1 MKYGKPEL
9 LVITAAVSA
18 IQSHNKGGSVL
29 ETIGP
34 PATYSTAAYEAD
46 E

>member
-1 MKYGKPEL
+1 MKYARPEL

-18 IQSHNKGGSVL
+18 IESVGKGSGV
-29 ETIGP
+29 ID
-34 PATYSTAAYEAD
+34 TYPHLTTPAYEAD